1 MSDNVEN
8 KLKDMSKNNPD
19 YLWVSGSNLYGT
31 HTASSDMDLR
41 GFVCPPFEY
50 LIGVKKF
57 ESIEFDDSDH
67 KIYSLQFFLNLALKG
82 DPLVTEGFFAPDNKI
97 LKVSSIGREILSLRN
112 DILSN
117 AVYGR
122 ILGYGAAEWRKA
134 MAVKLV
140 SKEAPKEK
148 AQLINDIR
156 NLYHPDKEKMD
167 EFVRM
172 LDDMD
177 EKELVSS
184 KTGLGVKRR
193 KDIEEHGF
201 CRKSAAHAI
210 RLLGQLI
217 ELMQTGSITFP
228 RQNADI
234 LLGIRNGEYLP
245 DELEDMYQDLVS
257 QAERCRNVSV
267 LPNKPNSAKVW
278 EVYEEMVVQHLHN
291 YCDHFSEW

>member
-1 MSDNVEN
+1 MNDEKQLQKALNRPNFLCE
-8 KLKDMSKNNPD
+8 
-19 YLWVSGSNLYGT
+19 SGSRLYGT
-31 HTASSDMDLR
+31 ATPTSDHDYR
-41 GFVCPPFEY
+41 GFVIPPFAY
-50 LIGVKKF
+50 LIGVK
-57 ESIEFDDSDH
+57 EFTSQDSGEDT
-67 KIYSLQFFLNLALKG
+67 KIYSLSAFLRLVLRG
-82 DPLVTEGFFAPDNKI
+82 DPQTTELFFANESHYAYCDS
-97 LKVSSIGREILSLRN
+97 VGREIMSLRK

-148 AQLINDIR
+148 AELINEIR
-156 NLYHPDKEKMD
+156 NLYHPDKETMD

-172 LDDMD
+172 LDAMD
-177 EKELVSS
+177 EKEFVSS

-217 ELMQTGSITFP
+217 ELMQTGVITFP
-228 RQNADI
+228 RPNADI
-234 LLGIRNGEYLP
+234 LLRIRNGGYSSE
-245 DELEDMYQDLVS
+245 ELNVMYNDLVKK
-257 QAERCRNVSV
+257 AEQVKPDSV
-267 LPNKPNSAKVW
+267 LPNKPDSNRVW
-278 EVYEEMVVQHLHN
+278 ESYERLVSRYLHN
-291 YCDHFSEW
+291 NCEHFIS